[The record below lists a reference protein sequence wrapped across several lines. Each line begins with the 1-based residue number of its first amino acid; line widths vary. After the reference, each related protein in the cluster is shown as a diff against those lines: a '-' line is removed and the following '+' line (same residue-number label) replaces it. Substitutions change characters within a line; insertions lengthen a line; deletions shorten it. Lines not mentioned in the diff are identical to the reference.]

1 MSRLLS
7 SLLLAATLTASACAQ
22 STAPN
27 VVADG
32 LGFPEGTILVDQTLY
47 FVDYQ
52 ASTVNKLA
60 AGGYEVVARLP
71 GCGANGLAAA
81 NGTLWVA
88 CYDGGVVEKLA
99 LDGARLGTIRHPGGE
114 GFSRP
119 NDLVANRRG
128 DLYFTASGD
137 RPGQGKVFLAH
148 AGGDVAEEVASG
160 LDNANGIALSPDE
173 QLLYVG
179 ESGTDSILRYR
190 IAASGSL
197 NPPEVFARLDALAP
211 ATSRGR
217 HTPDGVRIGADGSMH
232 IALFNG
238 GGYWVLDARG
248 TLLKSVDVPG
258 DHHSNLAVSVSVTGK
273 PEIYVTS
280 VSGSSGR
287 IYRLPR

>member
-71 GCGANGLAAA
+71 GCSANGLAAA
-81 NGTLWVA
+81 NGKLWVA

-99 LDGARLGTIRHPGGE
+99 LDGARLGTIRHAGGE

-119 NDLVANRRG
+119 NDLVANGRG

-137 RPGQGKVFLAH
+137 RPGQGKVFLAR

-179 ESGTDSILRYR
+179 
-190 IAASGSL
+190 
-197 NPPEVFARLDALAP
+197 
-211 ATSRGR
+211 
-217 HTPDGVRIGADGSMH
+217 
-232 IALFNG
+232 
-238 GGYWVLDARG
+238 
-248 TLLKSVDVPG
+248 
-258 DHHSNLAVSVSVTGK
+258 
-273 PEIYVTS
+273 
-280 VSGSSGR
+280 
-287 IYRLPR
+287 